1 MKQLVNIKKGK
12 REGEI
17 KEIKVLIIR
26 YIVSDPI
33 ILLFFIKMMLTL
45 IWL

>member
-33 ILLFFIKMMLTL
+33 VLLFFVKMMLTL
-45 IWL
+45 I